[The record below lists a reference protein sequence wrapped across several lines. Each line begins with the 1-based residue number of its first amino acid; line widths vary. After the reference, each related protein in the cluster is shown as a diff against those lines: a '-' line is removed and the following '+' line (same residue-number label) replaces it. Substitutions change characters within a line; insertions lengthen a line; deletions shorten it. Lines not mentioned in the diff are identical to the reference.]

1 VRVLYLA
8 QHFPW
13 PVVAGWQQRV
23 FHTAR
28 LIARHHDTTLVTFAR
43 DPRSRGEA
51 SALEANRQALAAALG
66 AEVRV
71 VGDGDCG
78 IRTTP
83 ALDDWAPALA
93 RTVQLLDSARPLFVR
108 RWWSERLLAELRAMR
123 HDAPDVVWANRV
135 WMAEHACAAGLPRV
149 VADFDD
155 ILSEARLAELRATP
169 VYKSK
174 PLHYAHA
181 FKARHY
187 ERAVARRFG
196 RLVVCKATDR
206 EFFHPRDRARCD
218 VVPNGVQL
226 PALGGAPPADPAQ
239 APTLLFIGMLSYAPN
254 VDAIRWLRAEIL
266 PAIWARMPH
275 VRLQLAGIG
284 DPAEVR
290 AIVDGEPR
298 ISLAVGPDDLRP
310 LYAAATLVVAPLRLG
325 SGTRIK
331 VLEALA
337 HGRALVSTPFAAG
350 GIGLRA
356 DEEVVFADRAQ
367 AFADACVALLRDPA
381 RRRALAAAGRARVAA
396 EHTWDAVEP
405 TVLRALAQVA
415 EPVPA

>member
-43 DPRSRGEA
+43 EPRSRGEA
-51 SALEANRQALAAALG
+51 SALESHRQALAAALG
-66 AEVRV
+66 AEVRI

-83 ALDDWAPALA
+83 TLDDWASALA
-93 RTVQLLDSARPLFVR
+93 NTVHLLDSPRPLFVR
-108 RWWSERLLAELRAMR
+108 RWWSERLLAELRTMSG
-123 HDAPDVVWANRV
+123 DAPDVVWANRV
-135 WMAEHACAAGLPRV
+135 WMAEHASAAGLPRV

-155 ILSEARLAELRATP
+155 ICSEAKLAELRTMP
-169 VYKSK
+169 VYTSK

-181 FKARHY
+181 LKARRY
-187 ERAVARRFG
+187 ERDVARRFA
-196 RLVVCKATDR
+196 RLVVCKAADR
-206 EFFHPRDRARCD
+206 EFFRSRDRARCD

-226 PALGGAPPADPAQ
+226 PTISGAPPADTDQ
-239 APTLLFIGMLSYAPN
+239 APTLLFIGMLSYGPN
-254 VDAIRWLRAEIL
+254 VDAIRWLRTKIL
-266 PAIWARMPH
+266 PAIWSRMPQ
-275 VRLQLAGIG
+275 VRLQLAGVG
-284 DPAEVR
+284 DPAEVL
-290 AIVDGEPR
+290 AIVGGESR
-298 ISLAVGPDDLRP
+298 ISVAVGPEDLRP
-310 LYAAATLVVAPLRLG
+310 LYAAASLVVAPLRLG

-337 HGRALVSTPFAAG
+337 HGKALVSTPFAAG
-350 GIGLRA
+350 GISLRA
-356 DEEVVFADRAQ
+356 DEEVVFADRTQ

-381 RRRALAAAGRARVAA
+381 RRRALASAGRARVAA

-405 TVLRALAQVA
+405 TVLRALAEA
-415 EPVPA
+415 SEPVSV